1 MELGKRYKIMRIVA
15 LIACVLTAFQA
26 ASSLI
31 TGSSICPDAGCQT
44 VESLTAV
51 SPFYLNT
58 LGFVFF
64 QVVFWLLFF
73 LKSGTDFYRYLMGL
87 LLLSGLAFDT
97 ALLGYQLF
105 AAHSLCSYCLLILFF
120 VISLNILY
128 GGRQTVAGFA
138 VASAVI
144 LSFSVM
150 VHFPAGAG
158 SKGYSL
164 KNAAY
169 GLKSCASPTKEIY
182 LIFSSDCPHCQKVI
196 DALNN
201 CNSCDLYLNPIGPIG
216 TLNLDGLELNK
227 GFSPAINRHIL
238 TVLGIDRIP
247 VLVVKDEESY
257 RFIRGENR
265 ILNFIRRA
273 CFTHDEVLYLDS
285 SPQTVDKG
293 ITVLTEADEEC
304 SVEIDCEPKQD
315 EKPFGI
321 SPSN

>member
-1 MELGKRYKIMRIVA
+1 MEPGKKYKIMRIVA
-15 LIACVLTAFQA
+15 LVASILTAFQA

-31 TGSSICPDAGCQT
+31 TGSSICPDAGCKT
-44 VESLTAV
+44 VESLTAI
-51 SPFYLNT
+51 SPLYLNV
-58 LGFVFF
+58 LGFIFF
-64 QVVFWLLFF
+64 QVVFWLLYF
-73 LKSGTDFYRYLMGL
+73 LRSRTDFNRHLMGL
-87 LLLSGLAFDT
+87 LLLSGLAFDS

-105 AAHSLCSYCLLILFF
+105 AAHSLCSYCLLIWLF
-120 VISLNILY
+120 VMSLNILY

-138 VASAVI
+138 ISSAVI
-144 LSFSVM
+144 ISFSVM
-150 VHFPAGAG
+150 VLFPAGAG
-158 SKGYSL
+158 SNGYSL
-164 KNAAY
+164 KHAAY

-196 DALNN
+196 DTLNN
-201 CNSCDLYLNPIGPIG
+201 CNSCDLYLNPISPISV
-216 TLNLDGLELNK
+216 LNLDGLELNK
-227 GFSPAINRHIL
+227 GFSPRINRHIL
-238 TVLGIDRIP
+238 SVLGIDRIP

-273 CFTHDEVLYLDS
+273 CFTHDEVLYLDQ

-315 EKPFGI
+315 EKPLGNSI
-321 SPSN
+321 SN